1 MFSLTPA
8 QVEAMMAQLDAM
20 KAEIQAMV
28 KRHTAQLEDIK
39 SVLERLL

>member
-1 MFSLTPA
+1 MFSLPPA